1 MVFALI
7 KLSFRLN
14 YDKNQIEFTRHQA
27 QVRIPLKLGW
37 FHLAPTQNELT
48 TMNCFRDRST
58 QQPQQSCQMKQNG
71 VSRVEQVSR
80 SSIPTNIFCVL
91 LQTRISS
98 SHSSFKYINYIFPN
112 PRFTYAYT
120 GSMWFAHAKLYLIQP
135 YFIYRLTSLELET
148 IFTNLA

>member
-1 MVFALI
+1 MKIYSFQI
-7 KLSFRLN
+7 NKIIFRLN

-27 QVRIPLKLGW
+27 LVRILLKLG
-37 FHLAPTQNELT
+37 HRVRLRKTQNGLT
-48 TMNCFRDRST
+48 IMNCFRDRSM

-80 SSIPTNIFCVL
+80 SCIPTRIFCVL

-112 PRFTYAYT
+112 CRFIRPRNHTVSVLLST
-120 GSMWFAHAKLYLIQP
+120 AHA
-135 YFIYRLTSLELET
+135 
-148 IFTNLA
+148 N

>member
-37 FHLAPTQNELT
+37 FHLAPTQNEFT

-112 PRFTYAYT
+112 PRFHLRIHWKHVICPRKILFDTT
-120 GSMWFAHAKLYLIQP
+120 ILYLQVNQ
-135 YFIYRLTSLELET
+135 S
-148 IFTNLA
+148 